1 MVLGE
6 VASCQDD
13 ALLAHI
19 ALVGAG
25 GVLIGIKYLGDDGHH
40 ATVGVLFQVFGLG
53 APIDGRDFLNHMLVK
68 VVDQACPLEGS
79 EIGGQ
84 REDTAVFL
92 KQALVDGDEVMGGGL
107 EVEQVVGVVVAL
119 FKNNF

>member
-1 MVLGE
+1 
-6 VASCQDD
+6 
-13 ALLAHI
+13 
-19 ALVGAG
+19 
-25 GVLIGIKYLGDDGHH
+25 
-40 ATVGVLFQVFGLG
+40 
-53 APIDGRDFLNHMLVK
+53 MLVK

-84 REDTAVFL
+84 REDTAIFL